1 MQNEKLKN
9 ILKMILT
16 TKAPC
21 LIIIQGL
28 PGSGKT
34 TLAKEISSQF
44 NIPYFEADQY
54 FEDKDGNYNF
64 NPKYLHSAHI
74 SCQARTFSRLKA
86 GHSCICSN
94 TFLADKEFKAYFLA
108 AKQYNVKVFVIKMTT
123 QYGSIHDIPKETMQ
137 RMKNRFNTCTIKPD
151 FEYA

>member
-1 MQNEKLKN
+1 MKKKIRKN
-9 ILKMILT
+9 IFET
-16 TKAPC
+16 NSSSC
-21 LIIIQGL
+21 H
-28 PGSGKT
+28 
-34 TLAKEISSQF
+34 TLSLAQDNQNISV
-44 NIPYFEADQY
+44 A
-54 FEDKDGNYNF
+54 
-64 NPKYLHSAHI
+64 
-74 SCQARTFSRLKA
+74 FSRLKA

>member
-1 MQNEKLKN
+1 MQEEA
-9 ILKMILT
+9 IRVETHQI
-16 TKAPC
+16 
-21 LIIIQGL
+21 
-28 PGSGKT
+28 
-34 TLAKEISSQF
+34 KE
-44 NIPYFEADQY
+44 
-54 FEDKDGNYNF
+54 G
-64 NPKYLHSAHI
+64 
-74 SCQARTFSRLKA
+74 TFSRLKA

>member
-9 ILKMILT
+9 ILKTILT
-16 TKAPC
+16 METPC

-64 NPKYLHSAHI
+64 NPNYLHNAHT
-74 SCQARTFSRLKA
+74 SCQIRTFSRLKA
-86 GHSCICSN
+86 GCSCICSN

-108 AKQYNVKVFVIKMTT
+108 AKHYNAKVFVIKMTT
-123 QYGSIHDIPKETMQ
+123 QYGSIHNIPEKIMQ
-137 RMKNRFNTCTIKPD
+137 RMKNRFNTCTIKLN

>member
-1 MQNEKLKN
+1 MTYNSMQNEKLKN

-34 TLAKEISSQF
+34 TLAKEVSSQF

-54 FEDKDGNYNF
+54 FEDKDGNLIQNIF
-64 NPKYLHSAHI
+64 IAPIFFAKL
-74 SCQARTFSRLKA
+74 
-86 GHSCICSN
+86 GH
-94 TFLADKEFKAYFLA
+94 FL
-108 AKQYNVKVFVIKMTT
+108 
-123 QYGSIHDIPKETMQ
+123 G
-137 RMKNRFNTCTIKPD
+137 
-151 FEYA
+151 